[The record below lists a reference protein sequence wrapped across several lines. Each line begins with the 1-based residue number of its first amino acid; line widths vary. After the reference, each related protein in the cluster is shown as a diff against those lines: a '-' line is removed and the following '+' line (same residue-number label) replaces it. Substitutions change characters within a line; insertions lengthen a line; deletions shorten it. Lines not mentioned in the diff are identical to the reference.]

1 MRLSVK
7 HFHIC
12 SVVISSVTL
21 FQRDVSRKCAS
32 VVFLLMFTASLQISA
47 QTDAKQILRG
57 VFNNLQKAKD
67 YTVQVNIK
75 VDMPFIRMLPIDA
88 KIYYKQKDK
97 FKVESK
103 SIAIVPR
110 QGFDQSSKMLADT
123 NSFTALAQGTEMIG
137 SIQTNIINV
146 IPNSDTT
153 DLILGKL
160 WIDAKRNVIMKSQL
174 TTKSNGTILTE
185 YEYGSQASYGLPDKM
200 IFSVDV
206 KKFKIP
212 KGVTADINNNESEKK
227 DKGKDPKKGKIFITL
242 TNYQINKGIPDT
254 VFKK

>member
-1 MRLSVK
+1 MKKFLILLFTILS
-7 HFHIC
+7 C
-12 SVVISSVTL
+12 S
-21 FQRDVSRKCAS
+21 
-32 VVFLLMFTASLQISA
+32 SA
-47 QTDAKQILRG
+47 QSQTNANQVLRG
-57 VFNNLQKAKD
+57 VYTKLQKAKD
-67 YTVQVNIK
+67 YSVQANIK

-110 QGFDQSSKMLADT
+110 QGFDQSSKMIADT
-123 NSFTALAQGTEMIG
+123 NSFTAVIQGSELLNG
-137 SIQTNIINV
+137 VNVSIINII
-146 IPNSDTT
+146 PLSDTS

-160 WIDAKRNVIMKSQL
+160 WIDPKQSIIHKSQL

-185 YEYGSQASYGLPDKM
+185 YTYGSQAAFGLPDKM

-212 KGVTADINNNESEKK
+212 KSVAADMNNSSADKKK
-227 DKGKDPKKGKIFITL
+227 DENKKTGKIFITL
-242 TNYQINKGIPDT
+242 TNYQVNKGIPDS

>member
-1 MRLSVK
+1 MIRIQHK
-7 HFHIC
+7 F
-12 SVVISSVTL
+12 L
-21 FQRDVSRKCAS
+21 FAV
-32 VVFLLMFTASLQISA
+32 LITAFSFGGVHAQQNANQIIRAVYS
-47 QTDAKQILRG
+47 K
-57 VFNNLQKAKD
+57 LQKAKD
-67 YTVQVNIK
+67 YSVMANIK

-123 NSFTALAQGTEMIG
+123 NSFTAILQGTEMING
-137 SIQTNIINV
+137 IQTSIVNII
-146 IPNSDTT
+146 PLSDTS

-160 WIDAKRNVIMKSQL
+160 WIDTKQNVILKSQL
-174 TTKSNGTILTE
+174 TTKSNGTILME
-185 YEYGSQASYGLPDKM
+185 YAYGSQTAFGLPDKM

-212 KGVTADINNNESEKK
+212 KSVAADINNNDKEKA
-227 DKGKDPKKGKIFITL
+227 DKTKDPKKGKIFITL
-242 TNYQINKGIPDT
+242 TNYQVNKGVPDS

>member
-1 MRLSVK
+1 MIRINQLKKYAGLSL
-7 HFHIC
+7 
-12 SVVISSVTL
+12 L
-21 FQRDVSRKCAS
+21 FFIAF
-32 VVFLLMFTASLQISA
+32 VFSAHA
-47 QTDAKQILRG
+47 QTNANQIIRG
-57 VFNNLQKAKD
+57 VYAKLQKAKD
-67 YTVQVNIK
+67 YTVMANVK

-110 QGFDQSSKMLADT
+110 QGFDQASRMLADT
-123 NSFTALAQGTEMIG
+123 NAFTAMVQGTDMLNG
-137 SIQTNIINV
+137 TAVSIINII
-146 IPNSDTT
+146 PLTDTS

-160 WIDAKRNVIMKSQL
+160 WIDTKQNVILKSQL

-185 YEYGSQASYGLPDKM
+185 YTYGAQIAYGLPDKM

-212 KGVTADINNNESEKK
+212 KSVSADINNSSSDKPDKSK
-227 DKGKDPKKGKIFITL
+227 DNKKGQIFIVL